1 MATGTAKRSEV
12 AASDNNSDSI
22 RLIQSVAQTAIDNIN
37 MLASLVEQKGS
48 GNPEALQSRRR
59 SIELETSAV

>member
-12 AASDNNSDSI
+12 AASDNTSDSI

-37 MLASLVEQKGS
+37 KLVSLVEQKGS
-48 GNPEALQSRRR
+48 GNPEALQSPR
-59 SIELETSAV
+59 SPIELETSAG